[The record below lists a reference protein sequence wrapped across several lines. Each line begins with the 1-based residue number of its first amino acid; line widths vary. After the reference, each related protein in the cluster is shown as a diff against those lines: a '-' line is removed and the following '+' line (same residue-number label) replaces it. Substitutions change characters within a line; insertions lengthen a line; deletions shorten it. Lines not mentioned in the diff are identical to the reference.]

1 MWSKESIM
9 SIPCPG
15 SLFPQSVI
23 AKVVANLEHLD
34 DQERKRRRPWNNKEH
49 LKNKRM
55 KKVGKQEEK
64 KEEERIVW
72 IKRTYTESR
81 IDSTMFYNILQL
93 IWI

>member
-23 AKVVANLEHLD
+23 ANLEHLD

-55 KKVGKQEEK
+55 KKGGKQEEK
-64 KEEERIVW
+64 KGR
-72 IKRTYTESR
+72 RT
-81 IDSTMFYNILQL
+81 DSLNQEDIYGIQNWFYNVYNILQL